1 MFEKIKSRIKA
12 IVVVSEYNNSV
23 IVHFDGFEDYED
35 AKDFSEYMTD
45 QLGIKPL
52 NIPPNT
58 TIH

>member
-1 MFEKIKSRIKA
+1 MFG

-23 IVHFDGFEDYED
+23 IVHFGGFEDYED

-52 NIPPNT
+52 NIPPDT